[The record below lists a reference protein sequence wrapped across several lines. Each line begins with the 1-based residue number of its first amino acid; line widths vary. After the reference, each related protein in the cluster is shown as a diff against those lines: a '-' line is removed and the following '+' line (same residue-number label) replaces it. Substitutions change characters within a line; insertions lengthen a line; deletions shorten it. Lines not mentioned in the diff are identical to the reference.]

1 MIANMQLVKGQT
13 DQAINTYKQ
22 LLEKTPDNFNTLAQL
37 IELLRR
43 AGRLKEVNNYVQAA
57 EKICKRSNM
66 AGLAFCKGLSH
77 FFQNSPMD
85 ALKELN
91 VARQDN
97 TFGQQATVCMVEIYL
112 NPGQEM
118 QYTLIED
125 QQNNNN

>member
-1 MIANMQLVKGQT
+1 MVANLQLAKGQVDT
-13 DQAINTYKQ
+13 AISTYKQ

-43 AGRLKEVNNYVQAA
+43 AGRLREVNAFVSSA

-77 FFQNSPMD
+77 FFQNSPME

-112 NPGQEM
+112 NPAQEM

-125 QQNNNN
+125 QQNNA